1 MALKR
6 ALRLRKNSDFQR
18 VRQQGRSI
26 TSRLLILAWMPTS
39 EPGVR
44 VGFVVSKRI
53 SKQAVIRNHS
63 KRLLSE
69 AIRPSLDELSG
80 GWDVVISARY
90 QILDADLYAIT
101 HDITTLLRRAR
112 LLSSLEPSS

>member
-1 MALKR
+1 MP
-6 ALRLRKNSDFQR
+6 SDR
-18 VRQQGRSI
+18 TGI
-26 TSRLLILAWMPTS
+26 
-39 EPGVR
+39 R

-53 SKQAVIRNHS
+53 SKEAVIRNYK

-80 GWDVVISARY
+80 GWDVVISARHS
-90 QILDADLYAIT
+90 ILNADLNAIT

-112 LLSSLEPSS
+112 LLASSEPGE

>member
-1 MALKR
+1 M
-6 ALRLRKNSDFQR
+6 
-18 VRQQGRSI
+18 
-26 TSRLLILAWMPTS
+26 SRLLILAWMPNN
-39 EPGVR
+39 EARIR

-53 SKQAVIRNHS
+53 SKHAVIRNYK

-80 GWDVVISARY
+80 GWDVVISARH
-90 QILDADLYAIT
+90 QILDADLTTIT

-112 LLSSLEPSS
+112 LLNSQEPST

>member
-26 TSRLLILAWMPTS
+26 TSRLLILTWMPTG
-39 EPGVR
+39 EIGIR
-44 VGFVVSKRI
+44 IGFVVSKRI
-53 SKQAVIRNHS
+53 AKHAVIRNYK

-80 GWDVVISARY
+80 GWDVVISARHN
-90 QILDADLYAIT
+90 ILDADLNTIT
-101 HDITTLLRRAR
+101 HDITTLLRRAK
-112 LLSSLEPSS
+112 LLGSVEPHS